1 LVKALIVRHKISN
14 FIKKIVILSRD
25 PIPLIDISSLAI
37 AEREGEEDS
46 IFSFTASPVQSQVS
60 IGSKEN

>member
-1 LVKALIVRHKISN
+1 MKEKLSDIY
-14 FIKKIVILSRD
+14 IL
-25 PIPLIDISSLAI
+25 LDISSLAI

-46 IFSFTASPVQSQVS
+46 LFSFTASPVQSQVS